1 MSCQIQNPLQ
11 PQHAKNIQTSR
22 PAQSTKQWSAC
33 HMFTFRSKPFKV
45 GFQHGLAIGMVKCIV
60 VGNLHKVSNVWRGPG
75 KFLQSIHSDVD
86 HIILI
91 WERTLAENL
100 LDFKKKHFRPAYL
113 LPCLTSQW
121 LATTLVGCSC
131 LGAWF
136 LSEIFLI
143 RKHLY
148 SLAPTPVSLF
158 VRSFVIVF
166 D

>member
-1 MSCQIQNPLQ
+1 MSNPKSSPTTTCQEHPNFSSSSIYKAMVNV
-11 PQHAKNIQTSR
+11 T
-22 PAQSTKQWSAC
+22 C
-33 HMFTFRSKPFKV
+33 
-45 GFQHGLAIGMVKCIV
+45 GLAIGMVKCIV

-91 WERTLAENL
+91 WEQTLAENL

>member
-22 PAQSTKQWSAC
+22 PAQSTKQRSAC

-91 WERTLAENL
+91 
-100 LDFKKKHFRPAYL
+100 
-113 LPCLTSQW
+113 
-121 LATTLVGCSC
+121 
-131 LGAWF
+131 
-136 LSEIFLI
+136 
-143 RKHLY
+143 
-148 SLAPTPVSLF
+148 
-158 VRSFVIVF
+158 
-166 D
+166 